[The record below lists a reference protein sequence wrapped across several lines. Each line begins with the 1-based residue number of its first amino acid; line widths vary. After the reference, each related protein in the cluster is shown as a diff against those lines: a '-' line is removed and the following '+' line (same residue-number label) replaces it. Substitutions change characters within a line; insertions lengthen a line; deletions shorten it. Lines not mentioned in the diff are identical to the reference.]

1 MLTARNPHHPSLDPE
16 SEEYKRKWA
25 EGLRPHVI
33 WLPNTKDPAFI
44 AEVRRQARQ
53 AAQSSHAAADQAFVD
68 SISVSLDELD

>member
-1 MLTARNPHHPSLDPE
+1 MSTGRDPHRPSLDPE

-44 AEVRRQARQ
+44 AEVRRQARE
-53 AAQSSHAAADQAFVD
+53 AAKSPHAATDQAFVD
-68 SISVSLDELD
+68 SISIALDKLD

>member
-1 MLTARNPHHPSLDPE
+1 MSAAHDHHPSLDPE

-44 AEVRRQARQ
+44 AEVRRQARDV
-53 AAQSSHAAADQAFVD
+53 ARRSHAAADQAFVD
-68 SISVSLDELD
+68 SISISVDELD

>member
-1 MLTARNPHHPSLDPE
+1 MSAASDHHPSLDPE

-44 AEVRRQARQ
+44 AEVRRQARE
-53 AAQSSHAAADQAFVD
+53 AAKSPHAEEDQAFVD
-68 SISVSLDELD
+68 SISVFVSDTE

>member
-1 MLTARNPHHPSLDPE
+1 MSAAHDHHPSLDPD

-33 WLPNTKDPAFI
+33 WLPNTKAPVFI
-44 AEVRRQARQ
+44 AEVRRQARE
-53 AAQSSHAAADQAFVD
+53 AAKSPHAAADQAFVD